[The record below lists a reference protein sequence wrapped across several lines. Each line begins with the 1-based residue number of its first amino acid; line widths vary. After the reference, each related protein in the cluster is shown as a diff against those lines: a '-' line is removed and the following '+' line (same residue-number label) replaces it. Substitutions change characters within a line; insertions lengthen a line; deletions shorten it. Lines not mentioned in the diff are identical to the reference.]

1 MFGER
6 AFDNPKNWRDLTRL
20 FRYLA
25 SDKQSWILDYF
36 AGSGTTAHAV
46 IALNR
51 EDRGNRKFFLV
62 EMGSYFD
69 DVLLP
74 RVRKAAYSSSWKSGK
89 PIERDGSSL
98 LIKYLRLESYD
109 DTLNNLQLKRSSKQ
123 QLQLEINDAI
133 REDYT
138 LSYMLDVETRD
149 SQSLL
154 NIEGFRNPDE
164 YKLKVER
171 DGETVLVN
179 IDLVET
185 FYWLLGLSVKHI
197 DRIRGIRVIE
207 GTNPEGERV
216 LVLWRN
222 LDETDNDALDQWFTK
237 QDYNTREQVYDLFPI
252 LKERRNQP
260 STSLSGGQ
268 QQMVAIGR
276 ALMSNPELILF
287 DEISLGLAPVIIK
300 SIYDAL
306 PNIISGGMTA
316 LIVEQDITKAL
327 AVSSRVYCLQE
338 GRVSLT
344 GRVEDITRDQI
355 TAAYF
360 GVDA

>member
-1 MFGER
+1 MSDPLLKLSGLDAHYGDFQALFG
-6 AFDNPKNWRDLTRL
+6 
-20 FRYLA
+20 
-25 SDKQSWILDYF
+25 LDMEI
-36 AGSGTTAHAV
+36 ATGEV
-46 IALNR
+46 IAIIGANGAGKTTLMRSISGLLSNEATQVTFKGQTIGALR
-51 EDRGNRKFFLV
+51 ADQVAYAGIALV
-62 EMGSYFD
+62 PEGRQLF
-69 DVLLP
+69 P
-74 RVRKAAYSSSWKSGK
+74 
-89 PIERDGSSL
+89 SL
-98 LIKYLRLESYD
+98 SVEENLRLGSTVGRTGPWSL
-109 DTLNNLQLKRSSKQ
+109 DT
-123 QLQLEINDAI
+123 
-133 REDYT
+133 
-138 LSYMLDVETRD
+138 
-149 SQSLL
+149 
-154 NIEGFRNPDE
+154 
-164 YKLKVER
+164 
-171 DGETVLVN
+171 
-179 IDLVET
+179 
-185 FYWLLGLSVKHI
+185 
-197 DRIRGIRVIE
+197 
-207 GTNPEGERV
+207 
-216 LVLWRN
+216 
-222 LDETDNDALDQWFTK
+222 
-237 QDYNTREQVYDLFPI
+237 VYDLFPI

-287 DEISLGLAPVIIK
+287 DEISLGLAPVTIK